1 METMAGR
8 KGKACLFRLPEKLV
22 RQVDAHAKYLTQTT
36 GMAVNRTDAVRAL
49 LTEALEKQGK
59 KRG

>member
-1 METMAGR
+1 M
-8 KGKACLFRLPEKLV
+8 PEKLV

-49 LTEALEKQGK
+49 LTEALEKQLEKQGK